1 MSSAPPRGLN
11 GMSIESDRYEREL
24 ARRRSGGVQVT
35 LRWDSVT
42 NAVFVDVE
50 SAGAQ
55 LRIAVDPADA
65 LEAYEHPHAYRARRQ
80 VRERVRRCSVPLTP

>member
-1 MSSAPPRGLN
+1 MSSARPRGLN
-11 GMSIESDRYEREL
+11 GMSIESDTYEREL
-24 ARRRSGGVQVT
+24 ARRGSGGVQVT
-35 LRWDSVT
+35 LRWDAVT

-55 LRIAVDPADA
+55 LRISVDPAEA

-80 VRERVRRCSVPLTP
+80 LRERVCRCAVPLIP

>member
-11 GMSIESDRYEREL
+11 GMSIESERYEREL
-24 ARRRSGGVQVT
+24 AQRRSGGVQVT

-55 LRIAVDPADA
+55 LRIAVDPAEA
-65 LEAYEHPHAYRARRQ
+65 LDAYEHPHVYRARKRL
-80 VRERVRRCSVPLTP
+80 RECVSRSSVVSG

>member
-11 GMSIESDRYEREL
+11 GMSIESDIYEREL
-24 ARRRSGGVQVT
+24 AQRRSGGVKVT
-35 LRWDSVT
+35 LRWDCVT

-50 SAGAQ
+50 SAGAH

-65 LEAYEHPHAYRARRQ
+65 LEAYDHPHAYRARRQ
-80 VRERVRRCSVPLTP
+80 LSERVRRCPVPLTL